1 MLWTIQVQGLT
12 QIMAN
17 RISLIMYD
25 DEKARKM
32 RLGVALI
39 IGIINVSVFII
50 WIPARLQ
57 ISQAWIRAN
66 RVWDHCEKVIF
77 LFVDVALNLTFMRL
91 VKSKLVVSSGLQKYR
106 QVYRFNGLLVCVSLT
121 LDVSPASASEIWNM
135 C

>member
-1 MLWTIQVQGLT
+1 
-12 QIMAN
+12 MAN